1 MVTTTFLNVDSNN
14 VLVSIQGFLKSVLG
28 QDDIEAILAPQNIK
42 IGNNNTG
49 INIMPVLISDPT
61 LIDDVDPLAPTFVM
75 NAAKLVSKLTHKP
88 MGKKI
93 VVVLRA
99 CEIRAVIE
107 LVKLKQAS
115 MEDIIIIGIDCLGA
129 YTNKDFAKIA
139 TSGGPD
145 LTQQFCE
152 NALAGKEPPVE
163 GGPALSPACRA
174 CEGPI
179 PENADILIGFFGQD
193 ITKQVLLQSLTEK
206 GNALFEK
213 LSYVESEGS
222 SDKLADRKKVISE
235 VIAGKIEFRDK
246 MFETIHEATNTLE
259 KLSNYFAGCINCYN
273 CRVACPVCYCR
284 ECVFNTDVFNHDPYQ
299 YMQWAKRK
307 GSVKLPAD
315 TNFYH
320 ITRLA
325 HISLACVGCGQCS
338 NACPNDIPVMELF
351 KYVAKSTQAAFEY
364 EAGKDID
371 QPLPLSVFKEEEYLD
386 VVGIN

>member
-1 MVTTTFLNVDSNN
+1 MVTTTFLNVDNNN
-14 VLVSIQGFLKSVLG
+14 VIVPIQDFLKSVLA
-28 QDDIEAILAPQNIK
+28 QTDIEAMLVPLNRK
-42 IGNNNTG
+42 PSKT
-49 INIMPVLISDPT
+49 IMPVLITDPA
-61 LIDDVDPLAPTFVM
+61 LLDDVDPLAPTFVM

-93 VVVLRA
+93 AVVLRS
-99 CEIRAVIE
+99 CEIRALIE
-107 LVKLKQAS
+107 LIKLKQAS

-129 YTNKDFAKIA
+129 YTTKDFAKLA
-139 TSGGPD
+139 TSDAAD

-152 NALAGKEPPVE
+152 NALAGKEPSIE
-163 GGPALSPACRA
+163 NGPDLASACRA
-174 CEGPI
+174 CEYPI
-179 PENADILIGFFGQD
+179 PTNADILIGLFGQD
-193 ITKQVLLQSLTEK
+193 IKKQILLQSLTEK
-206 GNALFEK
+206 GDSLFKNLSYEESEKSSEK
-213 LSYVESEGS
+213 LTH
-222 SDKLADRKKVISE
+222 RKKVISE
-235 VIAGKIEFRDK
+235 VISIKKDFRDK
-246 MFETIHEATNTLE
+246 MFEATHEATNTLE
-259 KLSNYFAGCINCYN
+259 KLSDYFVGCINCYN

-299 YMQWAKRK
+299 YVQWAKRK
-307 GSVKLPAD
+307 GSVKMPAD

-351 KYVAKSTQAAFEY
+351 KYVANTAQAAFEY

-371 QPLPLSVFKEEEYLD
+371 QSPPLSVFKEEEYLD

>member
-1 MVTTTFLNVDSNN
+1 MAKTTFLNIDNN
-14 VLVSIQGFLKSVLG
+14 NLLAPIQDFLKSVLEQG
-28 QDDIEAILAPQNIK
+28 DIEAILAPQNIQ
-42 IGNNNTG
+42 IGPRNSG
-49 INIMPVLISDPT
+49 KSIMPVLITNPT
-61 LIDDVDPLAPTFVM
+61 LLDDVDPLAPTFVM

-93 VVVLRA
+93 AVVLRS
-99 CEIRAVIE
+99 CEIRALVE

-115 MEDIIIIGIDCLGA
+115 MEDLVIIGIDCLGA
-129 YTNKDFAKIA
+129 YTNKTFAKLAPSDA
-139 TSGGPD
+139 TD

-152 NALAGKEPPVE
+152 NALAGKEPPIE
-163 GGPALSPACRA
+163 GAPDMAPACRA
-174 CEGPI
+174 CEYPV
-179 PENADILIGFFGQD
+179 PENADILIGLFGQD
-193 ITKQVLLQSLTEK
+193 IKKQILLRSLTEK
-206 GNALFEK
+206 GNALFEN
-213 LSYVESEGS
+213 LPYTESEDS
-222 SDKLADRKKVISE
+222 TEKSADRKKAIAEVISRNTD
-235 VIAGKIEFRDK
+235 FRDK

-259 KLSNYFAGCINCYN
+259 KLSDYFAGCINCYN

-299 YMQWAKRK
+299 YVQWAKRK
-307 GSVKLPAD
+307 GSVKMPAD
-315 TNFYH
+315 TSFYH

-351 KYVAKSTQAAFEY
+351 KYVANSTQAAFEY
-364 EAGKDID
+364 EAGKDVD